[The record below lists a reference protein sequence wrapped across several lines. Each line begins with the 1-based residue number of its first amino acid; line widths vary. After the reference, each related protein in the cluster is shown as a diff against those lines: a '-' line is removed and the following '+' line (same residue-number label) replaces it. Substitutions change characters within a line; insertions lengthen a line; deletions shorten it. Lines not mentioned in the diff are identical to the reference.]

1 MTKGQPERLVEA
13 FPVLLSVAIVF
24 SLFNGTRAK
33 DWRKKRTP
41 DCVVSEFYHYLCNGI
56 EMMNIRSVI
65 NAIEEFAPRTLQESY
80 DNSGLQAGD
89 VANDCKGA
97 LLTLDV
103 TERTIK
109 EAEEC
114 GFNLI
119 ISHHPLLFKGI
130 KSLTPTTA
138 TGKILT
144 EAIRKDIAIY
154 SAHTSLDN
162 ARYGV
167 SCRMAEKLGL
177 CDIQVL
183 RPQTGT
189 MAKIVVF
196 VPGSHTDAI
205 KTAMSNAGAGHIG
218 DYDSCAYQMAGTGS
232 YRPLEGAKPYAG
244 TVGKLHHE
252 PEMRIEMIARSS
264 QTADIIDAMLK
275 AHPYEEPAFDIITLA
290 NANRYAGSG
299 AIGKITPTDAESLL
313 KKLKTTFGCPC
324 VRYCGNKSATI
335 RRIALCGGS
344 GAFLIG
350 DAIAAGADIY
360 ISGDIKYHDF
370 TEAAGKIIVADIGHY
385 ESEQCAKEIIRDILT
400 KRFPTLPVAFAKNDE
415 NTINYI

>member
-1 MTKGQPERLVEA
+1 
-13 FPVLLSVAIVF
+13 
-24 SLFNGTRAK
+24 
-33 DWRKKRTP
+33 
-41 DCVVSEFYHYLCNGI
+41 
-56 EMMNIRSVI
+56 MMDIRSVI
-65 NAIEEFAPRTLQESY
+65 DAIEEFAPRTLQESY

-89 VANDCKGA
+89 AANDCKGA
-97 LLTLDV
+97 LLTLGL

-130 KSLTPTTA
+130 KSLTPSTS
-138 TGKILT
+138 TGRILT
-144 EAIRKDIAIY
+144 ESIRKDIAIY

-162 ARYGV
+162 ARFGV
-167 SCRMAEKLGL
+167 SHRMAQKLGL
-177 CDIQVL
+177 SDIQVL

-189 MAKIVVF
+189 MTKFVAF
-196 VPGSHTDAI
+196 VPESHEDAV
-205 KTAMSNAGAGHIG
+205 KTAMANAGAGHIG
-218 DYDSCAYQMAGTGS
+218 DYDNSAYRMAGTGS

-252 PEMRIEMIARSS
+252 PEKRIEMIARSS
-264 QTADIIDAMLK
+264 QTAGIIDAMLK
-275 AHPYEEPAFDIITLA
+275 AHPYEEPAYDIIPLA
-290 NANRYAGSG
+290 NADRYAGSG
-299 AIGKITPTDAESLL
+299 AIGEIAPTDAESLL
-313 KKLKTTFGCPC
+313 KKLKTTFNCPF

-360 ISGDIKYHDF
+360 LSGDIKYHDF
-370 TEAAGKIIVADIGHY
+370 TEAAGKIMVADIGHY
-385 ESEQCAKEIIRDILT
+385 ESEQCAKEIIRDILM
-400 KRFPTLPVAFAKNDE
+400 KRFPTLPVAFAKTDE